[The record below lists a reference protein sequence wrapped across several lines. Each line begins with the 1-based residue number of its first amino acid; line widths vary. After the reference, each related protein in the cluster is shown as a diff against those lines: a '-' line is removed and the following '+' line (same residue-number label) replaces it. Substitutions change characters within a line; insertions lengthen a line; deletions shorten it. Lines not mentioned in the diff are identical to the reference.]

1 MKMFMRKNRNW
12 NLIVKIFVNNKEI
25 CGDFDMDI
33 VLLEV

>member
-1 MKMFMRKNRNW
+1 MRKNRNW

-25 CGDFDMDI
+25 LGDFDMDI

>member
-1 MKMFMRKNRNW
+1 MRKNRNW

-25 CGDFDMDI
+25 FGDFDMDI